1 MDKERVQY
9 GVIAQ
14 ELEAVFPE
22 MVQEKKLFINTGDN
36 TSYKT
41 VEYTQLIPVMIE
53 AIKELNAEIEAL
65 KKELEEV
72 QALSK
77 RGAFT
82 NIAVLPAFML
92 ICYLG
97 MWLYYR
103 ARGGYKPLSLDGH

>member
-1 MDKERVQY
+1 MKDQSPIHAEIYPLTLERV
-9 GVIAQ
+9 GGP
-14 ELEAVFPE
+14 ELQNRFEAAV
-22 MVQEKKLFINTGDN
+22 T
-36 TSYKT
+36 T
-41 VEYTQLIPVMIE
+41 V
-53 AIKELNAEIEAL
+53 A
-65 KKELEEV
+65 EEV